1 MSEESCAICGSEM
14 NEMFSVKLPC
24 GHEFHYECLYKTYAS
39 LKKTSYK
46 YRNHCPY
53 CREKSGLLP
62 IVNGLARATVGIHYA
77 QGQEPP
83 EIPKVRCQHILV
95 RGKNKGSPCDKKCQ
109 LGFTMCKTHR
119 EAKSKSSSKAS
130 KFDIDAKKSA
140 KIPPDGGT
148 PTV

>member
-1 MSEESCAICGSEM
+1 MNDTLCAICGSEM
-14 NEMFSVKLPC
+14 DEMFSLKLPC
-24 GHEFHYECLYKTYAS
+24 GHEFHYECLYKTFAAV
-39 LKKTSYK
+39 KKTSYK

-53 CREKSGLLP
+53 CRDKSGFLP
-62 IVNGLARATVGIHYA
+62 IVNGLTRAIQGIHYE

-83 EIPKVRCQHILV
+83 DIPKVRCQHILV

-119 EAKSKSSSKAS
+119 EAKSKSASKVS
-130 KFDIDAKKSA
+130 KFDTDMKQSA